1 MTQEQLQELI
11 ARYLREECT
20 AEEKLRLQQW
30 YEQRFAAEPIAWELR
45 SEADIAQLK
54 ARMRADIWERTALSG
69 KAKSL
74 SRRQFV
80 YRVAASI
87 ALFCC
92 LSAGLYFILRKDETS
107 LPVASN
113 TNSSGIRLTTATGEQ
128 VDVLSAAESTLASYG
143 LQRSEEDGKTLLKVL
158 PGEAKAST
166 APTLLRT
173 GAREQT
179 VVELL
184 DGSKVWLN
192 ATSELRYQRQGT
204 LADLR
209 QVSFSGEAFF
219 EIKKDATQPFQVRVE
234 NQVIEVLGTSFNLNS
249 YAGLLE
255 CALLE
260 GKVKIGDNTLK
271 PGQLMRISPVEQHI
285 QSFDIDEVTA
295 WKKGYLQFHDAE
307 LAGICAKLSKW
318 YQVDIEVGI
327 SKPVEPLT
335 GTLSLAASLE
345 DNLEILEKISG
356 IKINR
361 EGRTV
366 RINN

>member
-20 AEEKLRLQQW
+20 AEERLRLQKW
-30 YEQRFAAEPIAWELR
+30 YEQRTAAEPIVWELH
-45 SEADIAQLK
+45 SEADLAQLK
-54 ARMRADIWERTALSG
+54 ARMRADIWERTALA
-69 KAKSL
+69 AKPNSL
-74 SRRQFV
+74 SRRQLV

-107 LPVASN
+107 VAMAS
-113 TNSSGIRLTTATGEQ
+113 TTGSSGIRLTTATGEQ

-143 LQRSEEDGKTLLKVL
+143 LQRSEQDGKTLLKVL
-158 PGEAKAST
+158 PGEANAST
-166 APTLLRT
+166 APALLRT

-184 DGSKVWLN
+184 DGSRVWLN
-192 ATSELRYQRQGT
+192 ATSELRYQRQGS

-219 EIKKDATQPFQVRVE
+219 EVKKDAMPFQVHAE
-234 NQVIEVLGTSFNLNS
+234 DQVIEVLGTSFNLSS
-249 YAGLLE
+249 YTGLLE

-260 GKVKIGDNTLK
+260 GKVRIGDNTLK
-271 PGQLMRISPVEQHI
+271 PGQLMRISAVEQHI
-285 QSFDIDEVTA
+285 QAFDIEEVTA
-295 WKKGYLQFHDAE
+295 WKKGYLQFQDAE
-307 LAGICAKLSKW
+307 LASICAKLSKW
-318 YQVDIEVGI
+318 YQVDIQVGI
-327 SKPVEPLT
+327 SKPLEPLT